1 MNIVLMLIGVVVV
14 YKILSVV
21 YKKNWDKNLS
31 SDVSFS
37 NKTDESF
44 ILQIKTVQT
53 PFTWEVCTVEKF
65 ILVKNKSTYRNCL
78 AVFCPLIGKV
88 DRIFCVWIFHTQ

>member
-1 MNIVLMLIGVVVV
+1 MKKKLDRGGGANYNILRIQAACILGARRGVRH
-14 YKILSVV
+14 I
-21 YKKNWDKNLS
+21 
-31 SDVSFS
+31 
-37 NKTDESF
+37 

>member
-21 YKKNWDKNLS
+21 YKENWDKNLS

-37 NKTDESF
+37 NKTATKGDKIDIIECKEASSV
-44 ILQIKTVQT
+44 LY
-53 PFTWEVCTVEKF
+53 EC
-65 ILVKNKSTYRNCL
+65 
-78 AVFCPLIGKV
+78 KV
-88 DRIFCVWIFHTQ
+88 